1 MTPVQRLIVLC
12 ALLHAAARFVP
23 LPFLDD
29 ILRERVRQYLVSRLF
44 RGSGR
49 GTGKSSQVPA
59 LWRDPDSSCAS
70 GCASLVWRV
79 PLAIIL
85 FPIRKIVSLVRAIRG
100 FSQDVTQSLFFGRG
114 VERALGR
121 GLFANDLPSDAIV
134 VRRAFDQAIVG
145 VDTQLVSSA
154 LQTALA
160 GIKGLPAAA
169 LRAARSLGKRDE
181 TEKEPE
187 ESPELERGMGA
198 VAEVM
203 ARPDVARVIAEFD
216 ARFDSALPSA
226 VAQNVSSIV
235 TVD

>member
-44 RGSGR
+44 RAQGL
-49 GTGKSSQVPA
+49 GTGKSSQAPA

-70 GCASLVWRV
+70 GCASLVWKI

-85 FPIRKIVSLVRAIRG
+85 FPIRKIISIVKAVRG

-121 GLFANDLPSDAIV
+121 GLFAADLPNDAIV

-145 VDTQLVSSA
+145 IDTVLVASA
-154 LQTALA
+154 LQAALA
-160 GIKGLPAAA
+160 GIKGLPGAA
-169 LRAARSLGKRDE
+169 LRAARSLGKNEND
-181 TEKEPE
+181 PE
-187 ESPELERGMGA
+187 ESPELERGVGA

-203 ARPDVARVIAEFD
+203 ARPDVARVVAEFD
-216 ARFDSALPSA
+216 ARFDQALPPP
-226 VAQNVSSIV
+226 V
-235 TVD
+235 

>member
-44 RGSGR
+44 RAKGLGP
-49 GTGKSSQVPA
+49 GKSSLVPQ

-79 PLAIIL
+79 PLAILL
-85 FPIRKIVSLVRAIRG
+85 FPIRKIVSIVKAIRG

-114 VERALGR
+114 VDRALGR
-121 GLFANDLPSDAIV
+121 GLFANDLPGDAGL

-145 VDTQLVSSA
+145 VDTVLVASA
-154 LQTALA
+154 LQAALA
-160 GIKGLPAAA
+160 GIKGLPGAA
-169 LRAARSLGKRDE
+169 LRAARSLGKQN
-181 TEKEPE
+181 EKEPE

-216 ARFDSALPSA
+216 ARFDRALPPA
-226 VAQNVSSIV
+226 PAQNVTSST